1 MALLSR
7 KMEYALRDGNPVH
20 ISEVERGLAC
30 GCVCPVCGEPLIAKK
45 GTKMMHHFSHVS
57 GSECEHGYET
67 SLHIAAK
74 TILSKAQRI
83 VLPTVYAEFETP
95 TSYCTRH
102 ITDGPVELHIDRVE
116 LEKRVDSIAPDIIV
130 YSKNRPLLVEIFVT
144 HKADDVKISKIK
156 KLGLSAI
163 EIDLHR
169 INSSSKCLEDILVGN
184 VQNKRWLNNEYANR
198 YVLRLLAIVEKK
210 PIIRRRLDDG
220 SVLHVENCPKR
231 VRVWNGKPYANYIN
245 DCRDCEYN
253 IGQDGERILCA
264 GKVRLKN
271 DDT

>member
-30 GCVCPVCGEPLIAKK
+30 GCVCPACGEPLIAKK
-45 GTKMMHHFSHVS
+45 GTKIMHHFSHVS

-74 TILSKAQRI
+74 TILAKAQRI

-116 LEKRVDSIAPDIIV
+116 LEKRVYSIVPDIIV

-144 HKADDVKISKIK
+144 HKVDDDKISKIK
-156 KLGLSAI
+156 QLGLSAI

-169 INSSSKCLEDILVGN
+169 IDSSSESIEVLLVDN
-184 VQNKRWLNNEYANR
+184 VNHKRWLNNEYANR
-198 YVLRLLAIVEKK
+198 HKRRLLTVAEKK
-210 PIIRRRLDDG
+210 PIIRRKLKGG
-220 SVLHVENCPKR
+220 SVWHVENCPKR
-231 VRVWNGKPYANYIN
+231 VRVWHGIPYANYIN
-245 DCRDCEYN
+245 DCRDCEDN
-253 IGQDGERILCA
+253 IGEDGRCILCI
-264 GKVRLKN
+264 GKCRLKN

>member
-1 MALLSR
+1 
-7 KMEYALRDGNPVH
+7 MEYALRDGNPIH

-30 GCVCPVCGEPLIAKK
+30 GCVCPACGEPLVAKK
-45 GTKMMHHFSHVS
+45 GAKMIHHFSHIS

-74 TILSKAQRI
+74 AILSKAQRI

-102 ITDGPVELHIDRVE
+102 ITDGPVEQHIDCVE
-116 LEKRVDSIAPDIIV
+116 LEKRVDSIVPDIIV

-169 INSSSKCLEDILVGN
+169 INSSSECLEDLLVGN
-184 VQNKRWLNNEYANR
+184 VQNKRWLNNEYADR
-198 YVLRLLAIVEKK
+198 YKQRKLAIAEKK
-210 PIIRRRLDDG
+210 PIIRRRLGG
-220 SVLHVENCPKR
+220 STVLHVENCPKR
-231 VRVWNGKPYANYIN
+231 VRVWRGIPYANYKN
-245 DCRDCEYN
+245 DCQDCDCK
-253 IGQDGERILCA
+253 IGEDEGCILCV
-264 GKVRLKN
+264 GKDLMKN
-271 DDT
+271 EP